1 MGVRVLE
8 ALIAESPMLEIEDLP
23 SIEEVVI
30 TTYDDTDGR
39 DFVKLLTGLARVRK
53 LNLEIQVSRFLY
65 ATPDL
70 TFLFVIHTLA
80 LWLV

>member
-1 MGVRVLE
+1 M
-8 ALIAESPMLEIEDLP
+8 
-23 SIEEVVI
+23 I